1 MTTSIAC
8 SVYVTH
14 INLKTL
20 KSKRG
25 FGSIVTK
32 CKNCQIKLQLHRQ
45 IGGKYEKLIEY
56 GEGGVR
62 VASVRNNRTYRNI
75 CGDGNGPFGGTQ
87 KIKVRKNL

>member
-45 IGGKYEKLIEY
+45 IGGKYEKLIEC

-62 VASVRNNRTYRNI
+62 VASVAR
-75 CGDGNGPFGGTQ
+75 DGNGPFGGTQ
-87 KIKVRKNL
+87 KIKVRKTYERH